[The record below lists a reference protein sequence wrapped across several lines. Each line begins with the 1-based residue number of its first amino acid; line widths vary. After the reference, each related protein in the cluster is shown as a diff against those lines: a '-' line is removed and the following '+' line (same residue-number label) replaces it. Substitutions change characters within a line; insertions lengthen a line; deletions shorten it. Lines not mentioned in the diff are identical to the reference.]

1 MENKKNFPNNK
12 NEINNNDSQYE
23 IEILSEDD
31 EQLKNSKQEIL
42 DFKIIVI
49 GDSFVGKSSL
59 ILQATTK
66 QFNYEYNA
74 TIGFDFLQFICKI
87 NNVILKMQIWDTCG
101 QEIYRSLIHSFYSNS
116 SLSILVYSIIDK
128 NSFNNLD
135 GWLKEIKTFTSPTQP
150 IFLIGNKIDLENERK
165 VNQKDVDIFVK
176 NNKIDYFIQTSAK
189 DNKNISNVFFQA
201 AKVLY
206 NQYKNYNNI
215 NLQNQLN
222 INVEKLDKNL
232 NLKEE
237 KIKNKKH
244 KKCCL

>member
-1 MENKKNFPNNK
+1 MENKKIFPNNK
-12 NEINNNDSQYE
+12 KEINNKHNEYK

-31 EQLKNSKQEIL
+31 EQLKNPEQEIL
-42 DFKIIVI
+42 DFKLIVI

-66 QFNYEYNA
+66 KFNYEYNA

-101 QEIYRSLIHSFYSNS
+101 QEIYRSLIHSFYNNS

-150 IFLIGNKIDLENERK
+150 IFLIGNKSDLENERK
-165 VNQKDVDIFVK
+165 VNQNDVDIFMK
-176 NNKIDYFIQTSAK
+176 NNKIDFFIETSAK
-189 DNKNISNVFFQA
+189 DNKNISNVFIQA

-206 NQYKNYNNI
+206 KKYKDYNNI
-215 NLQNQLN
+215 KLENTINV
-222 INVEKLDKNL
+222 NVEKIDKKI

-237 KIKNKKH
+237 KIKKTK
-244 KKCCL
+244 KKCC

>member
-12 NEINNNDSQYE
+12 NEINNDNNNYK

-31 EQLKNSKQEIL
+31 EQLKDSEREIL

-59 ILQATTK
+59 ILQAITK
-66 QFNYEYNA
+66 KFSYEYNA
-74 TIGFDFLQFICKI
+74 TIGFDFLSFNCKI

-101 QEIYRSLIHSFYSNS
+101 QEIYRSLIHSFYNNS

-135 GWLKEIKTFTSPTQP
+135 GWLKEIKTYTNPTQP
-150 IFLIGNKIDLENERK
+150 IFLIGNKIDLENQRK
-165 VNQKDVDIFVK
+165 VNQNDVDIFVK
-176 NNKIDYFIQTSAK
+176 KYKIDYFIETSAK
-189 DNKNISNVFFQA
+189 DGKNILNVFYQA

-206 NQYKNYNNI
+206 KKYKEYNNI
-215 NLQNQLN
+215 LENKIN
-222 INVEKLDKNL
+222 INIDNIDKKI

-237 KIKNKKH
+237 EKITKNK